1 MILAVEHS
9 MKSVEGLS
17 LLGVLCLSFPASHH
31 SEHSAPVEG
40 LSLGTIRDSLPNG
53 LNYAI
58 SRVQLVQKIELHYI
72 MGING
77 PLHIVD

>member
-40 LSLGTIRDSLPNG
+40 RSLGTIRDSLPSG
-53 LNYAI
+53 INYAI
-58 SRVQLVQKIELHYI
+58 SRVQLVQKIDLHYI

>member
-1 MILAVEHS
+1 MILAVEHF
-9 MKSVEGLS
+9 MKSGEDLS
-17 LLGVLCLSFPASHH
+17 FPGVLCLSFPASQH

-40 LSLGTIRDSLPNG
+40 LSLGSISDGLPNE

-58 SRVQLVQKIELHYI
+58 SRLQLVQKIELHYI